1 VRALGRG
8 RLVRGTLGSGI
19 ALPAVRTDDHGHVP
33 AVLLGLG
40 LDEAKLLD
48 VTGEALQQTVAQL
61 GPGLLTPPEH
71 DRHLDLVP
79 GLEEP
84 LDVALLGAVV
94 VRVDLGPELD
104 LLDDGLGL
112 VLT

>member
-19 ALPAVRTDDHGHVP
+19 ALPAVRADDHGHVP

-40 LDEAKLLD
+40 FDEAKLLD
-48 VTGEALQQTVAQL
+48 VTGEALQQPEAQF

-79 GLEEP
+79 CLEEP

-94 VRVDLGPELD
+94 VRVDLRPELD
-104 LLDDGLGL
+104 LLDDRLGL
-112 VLT
+112 VLA